1 MLPNFAYLCT
11 CAMLGTTLAQSGT
24 TVPQPLT
31 IITTTPHPTAA
42 TSGTATTVVPTT
54 TTTITTVAPP
64 GSTTAGTSPTTGAS
78 PPATGTTAGSPTVV
92 TNESGQQTCLLWPA
106 PGATLWRTNQTLQL
120 SLPSMEGE
128 DVIWEASTFMQSGDV
143 LLVSINDS
151 LVERDGGGGDAAG
164 AASAKGGKAEAA
176 SAGGGEAELSVYS
189 ATRAHDSC
197 DLADTVLLDIAPM
210 QIDGKRVIAL
220 YDKDL
225 ADGVNKL
232 IVTSEAWGTHCVQLN
247 IVVKSD
253 NCGDNQDCSTKGLC
267 FTNSSMDSYECH
279 CCPGFIGVHCEEQ
292 HACYSNP
299 CLNEGICVDL
309 SQGQEGNTFQCLC
322 PFGFTGKLCQ
332 ETRSP
337 CDSSP
342 CQHGGQ
348 CQPSNETAQQ
358 FKCSC
363 QVGYSGSLCQ
373 HNLDRCLSSPCLH
386 GICVDQRDGYRCFC
400 QPGFAGDQCQYEY
413 NECESSPC
421 RNGGTCT
428 DHIGSFSC
436 TCGRGYT
443 GRMCNIKVDLCD
455 PNPCSHHHYCV
466 DKGNTYSCDCPKG
479 FTGTDCLTPTKAAC
493 SANPCHNG
501 GTCWSSIDSFYCACR
516 PGFTGKICNEEVV
529 FEVIPSSSSVDL
541 GDGDQLQVAG
551 GRGGADGGGIDLRM
565 PITFH
570 LDHLHNV
577 YVAAGTLAC
586 ALLIV
591 LLTVAVCHCRMHE
604 TYKRCFLR
612 ATPLLPC
619 NVTRLDSDLKPSRLD
634 VEREHMQPLASRT
647 YPAMDNSDM
656 YYALDFSDSQSSP
669 LIQ

>member
-1 MLPNFAYLCT
+1 MLPTFIYLCT
-11 CAMLGTTLAQSGT
+11 CAIVGNTALAQSGT
-24 TVPQPLT
+24 TVPPT
-31 IITTTPHPTAA
+31 PSTTVTPSTPNPS
-42 TSGTATTVVPTT
+42 SGTTVVPTST
-54 TTTITTVAPP
+54 IAPTSTETGESTTIGIGLA
-64 GSTTAGTSPTTGAS
+64 
-78 PPATGTTAGSPTVV
+78 ATGTTVPPGLPTVV
-92 TNESGQQTCLLWPA
+92 ANENGQQTCLLWPA

-128 DVIWEASTFMQSGDV
+128 EVIWEASTFMQSGDV
-143 LLVSINDS
+143 LLVRINDS
-151 LVERDGGGGDAAG
+151 LLDSPAKG
-164 AASAKGGKAEAA
+164 AAAEGAAATAKG
-176 SAGGGEAELSVYS
+176 AELAVYS

-197 DLADTVLLDIAPM
+197 RLDDTVLLDIAPM
-210 QIDGKRVIAL
+210 TLDGHKVIAL

-267 FTNSSMDSYECH
+267 YTNSSMDSYECH
-279 CCPGFIGVHCEEQ
+279 CCPGFIGLHCEEQ

-332 ETRSP
+332 DTRNP

-342 CQHGGQ
+342 CQHGGE

-358 FKCSC
+358 FKCTC
-363 QVGYSGSLCQ
+363 QVGYSGALCQ
-373 HNLDRCLSSPCLH
+373 HNQDRCLSSPCLH

-529 FEVIPSSSSVDL
+529 FEVIPSSSSVDIGEL
-541 GDGDQLQVAG
+541 GGPDQGVGAG
-551 GRGGADGGGIDLRM
+551 AGAGGGIDLRM
-565 PITFH
+565 PISFH

-619 NVTRLDSDLKPSRLD
+619 NVTRLDSDKKPSRLD